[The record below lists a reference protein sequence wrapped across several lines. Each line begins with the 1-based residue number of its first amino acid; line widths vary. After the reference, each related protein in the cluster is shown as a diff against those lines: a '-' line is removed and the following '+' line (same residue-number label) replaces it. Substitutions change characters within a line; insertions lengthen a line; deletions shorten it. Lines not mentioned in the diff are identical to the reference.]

1 MGMAINKVL
10 IVDDSATDRFYLTE
24 ILEEQGYQ
32 VVALESGEA
41 CVERAAEIKP
51 DLIIMDII
59 MTGLTGFQAT
69 RTLTKDPV
77 TAKIPVILCSG
88 KLQVT
93 DHAWAEKMGAKAC
106 VLKPIPKDEI
116 KAIIGKL
123 G

>member
-1 MGMAINKVL
+1 MAINKVL

-24 ILEEQGYQ
+24 LLEAQGYK

-41 CVERAAEIKP
+41 CVERAAEINP

-69 RTLTKDPV
+69 RTLTKDPA
-77 TAKIPVILCSG
+77 TTKIPVILCSG

-93 DHAWAEKMGAKAC
+93 DFAWAEKMGARAC
-106 VLKPIPKDEI
+106 ILKPVSITELNA
-116 KAIIGKL
+116 AIAKL
-123 G
+123 GL

>member
-1 MGMAINKVL
+1 MHMAINKIL
-10 IVDDSATDRFYLTE
+10 IVDDSATDRFYLTD
-24 ILEEQGYQ
+24 ILESEGYQ

-93 DHAWAEKMGAKAC
+93 DHSWAEKMGAKAC
-106 VLKPIPKDEI
+106 VQKPITREELKT
-116 KAIIGKL
+116 IIAKIG
-123 G
+123 

>member
-1 MGMAINKVL
+1 MAINKIL

-24 ILEEQGYQ
+24 ILEAQGYL
-32 VVALESGEA
+32 VIALESGEA

-51 DLIIMDII
+51 DLIVMDII

-69 RTLTKDPV
+69 RTLKKDPV

-93 DHAWAEKMGAKAC
+93 DHSWAEKMGAKAC
-106 VLKPIPKDEI
+106 VQKPIVKAELQ
-116 KAIIGKL
+116 AIIAKL

>member
-1 MGMAINKVL
+1 MAISKIL

-24 ILEEQGYQ
+24 LLEERGYQ

-41 CVERAAEIKP
+41 CVERAASIAP

-69 RTLTKDPV
+69 RTLTRDPA
-77 TAKIPVILCSG
+77 TTKIPVILCSG

-106 VLKPIPKDEI
+106 VVKPISKADLT
-116 KAIIGKL
+116 AIIDKL

>member
-1 MGMAINKVL
+1 MAVNKIL

-24 ILEEQGYQ
+24 LLEAQGYQ
-32 VVALESGEA
+32 VIALESGEA
-41 CVERAAEIKP
+41 CVEKAAGIAP
-51 DLIIMDII
+51 DLVIMDII

-69 RTLTKDPV
+69 RSLTKDAL

-106 VLKPIPKDEI
+106 ILKPVQKDEL
-116 KAIIGKL
+116 KALIDKISQ
-123 G
+123 

>member
-1 MGMAINKVL
+1 MAINKIL

-24 ILEEQGYQ
+24 ILEAEGYQ

-69 RTLTKDPV
+69 RTLTKDPI

-88 KLQVT
+88 KLQIT
-93 DHAWAEKMGAKAC
+93 DHSWAEKMGAKAC
-106 VLKPIPKDEI
+106 VQKPIPKDEL
-116 KAIIGKL
+116 KAIIEKL
-123 G
+123 D

>member
-1 MGMAINKVL
+1 MAIIKVL

-24 ILEEQGYQ
+24 LLESQGYK
-32 VVALESGEA
+32 VVSLESGEA
-41 CVERAAEIKP
+41 CVERAAEINP

-69 RTLTKDPV
+69 RTLTKDPA
-77 TAKIPVILCSG
+77 TTKIPVILCSG

-93 DHAWAEKMGAKAC
+93 DFAWAEKMGAKAC
-106 VLKPIPKDEI
+106 VLKPVSVDEL
-116 KAIIGKL
+116 KAVIGKL

>member
-1 MGMAINKVL
+1 MAISKIL

-24 ILEEQGYQ
+24 LLEAQGFV

-41 CVERAAEIKP
+41 CVERAGEIKP

-69 RTLTKDPV
+69 RTLTKDPA
-77 TAKIPVILCSG
+77 TAKTPVILCSG

-93 DHAWAEKMGAKAC
+93 DHTWAEKMGAKAC
-106 VLKPIPKDEI
+106 LQKPID
-116 KAIIGKL
+116 KAELQAVMAKL

>member
-1 MGMAINKVL
+1 MAISKIL
-10 IVDDSATDRFYLTE
+10 IVDDSATDRFYLTDL
-24 ILEEQGYQ
+24 LESAGYQ
-32 VVALESGEA
+32 VIALESGEA
-41 CVERAAEIKP
+41 CVERAAEINP

-69 RTLTKDPV
+69 RTLTKDPL

-106 VLKPIPKDEI
+106 VIKPVPKAEI
-116 KAIIGKL
+116 VAIINKL

>member
-1 MGMAINKVL
+1 MAINKVL
-10 IVDDSATDRFYLTE
+10 IVDDSVTDRFYLTE
-24 ILEEQGYQ
+24 LLEELGYQ

-41 CVERAAEIKP
+41 CLERAADIAP

-69 RTLTKDPV
+69 RTLTKDPA

-93 DHAWAEKMGAKAC
+93 DLSWAGKMGAKAC
-106 VLKPIPKDEI
+106 VQKPIPKDEL
-116 KAIIGKL
+116 KAVIEKL

>member
-1 MGMAINKVL
+1 MAINKVL

-24 ILEEQGYQ
+24 ILESHGYQ

-41 CVERAAEIKP
+41 CVERAADIKP

-77 TAKIPVILCSG
+77 TASIPVILCSG

-116 KAIIGKL
+116 KSIISKL

>member
-1 MGMAINKVL
+1 MAISKIL
-10 IVDDSATDRFYLTE
+10 IVDDSATDRFYLTD
-24 ILEEQGYQ
+24 ILESEGYQ

-93 DHAWAEKMGAKAC
+93 DHSWAEIMGAKAG
-106 VLKPIPKDEI
+106 VQKPIPREELKTVI
-116 KAIIGKL
+116 AKIG
-123 G
+123 

>member
-1 MGMAINKVL
+1 MAIIKVL
-10 IVDDSATDRFYLTE
+10 IVEDSATDRFYLTE
-24 ILEEQGYQ
+24 LLEAQGYK
-32 VVALESGEA
+32 VISLESGEA

-69 RTLTKDPV
+69 RTLTKDPA
-77 TAKIPVILCSG
+77 TSKIPVILCSG

-93 DHAWAEKMGAKAC
+93 DFAWAEKMGAKAC
-106 VLKPIPKDEI
+106 VLKPVSVDELNAVI
-116 KAIIGKL
+116 AKL

>member
-1 MGMAINKVL
+1 MAISKIL

-24 ILEEQGYQ
+24 VLESHGYQ

-69 RTLTKDPV
+69 RMLTKDPM

-93 DHAWAEKMGAKAC
+93 DHSWAEKMGAKAC
-106 VLKPIPKDEI
+106 VQKPIPKDEI
-116 KAIIGKL
+116 KAIIDKL